1 MQYWRG
7 WEIKGC
13 TCQCSE
19 CWKEKHGFSG
29 SMLHLSLSLCTSP
42 FTSLAP
48 PAPSYISTSA
58 SFLRPHGQGHKSVPL
73 FSVACPLP
81 LIQSPFCVFSVLAH
95 SVWQLFNKPI
105 CFPLTWGRSGGC
117 WRAVRPSWTMKPFP
131 TQHSS
136 SSVQINCGE
145 LEINPSYLLFL
156 RKKKESLETQEAEQ
170 VQQVKGMAEEITFP
184 GSKGRGEPRSG
195 ACEPSLNLAFIT
207 SKQKVLQECPLWLI
221 LSSKTWKKKHI
232 FLSPLAGSRVFSPRW
247 LDHKSLQPGYD
258 LVWQKQ
264 YWFYSQQTRLKF
276 WLHLS

>member
-1 MQYWRG
+1 
-7 WEIKGC
+7 
-13 TCQCSE
+13 
-19 CWKEKHGFSG
+19 
-29 SMLHLSLSLCTSP
+29 MLCLSLSFCTSP
-42 FTSLAP
+42 FASLAP

-156 RKKKESLETQEAEQ
+156 RKKK
-170 VQQVKGMAEEITFP
+170 IT
-184 GSKGRGEPRSG
+184 GDPRSRASAVSERNG
-195 ACEPSLNLAFIT
+195 RRNHISWLQGQGWVQIRGLWAFPQSSFYHFKAEGLQGMPFMTDSVFKNMKEKAYFLKSTCWEPS
-207 SKQKVLQECPLWLI
+207 
-221 LSSKTWKKKHI
+221 
-232 FLSPLAGSRVFSPRW
+232 VFSKVTGPQIFATRIQF
-247 LDHKSLQPGYD
+247 SVTETV
-258 LVWQKQ
+258 LV
-264 YWFYSQQTRLKF
+264 SQ
-276 WLHLS
+276 SAD